1 MAKVAPVGY
10 ITGIGEK
17 MNHPFQIGD
26 LVRSTMNPE
35 NTAIIVKTLRD
46 RNVSFWVDAK
56 YLRSGVVVQWLP
68 ISRFTLL
75 SR

>member
-1 MAKVAPVGY
+1 
-10 ITGIGEK
+10 
-17 MNHPFQIGD
+17 
-26 LVRSTMNPE
+26 MNPE

-75 SR
+75 SRAEK

>member
-1 MAKVAPVGY
+1 MK
-10 ITGIGEK
+10 
-17 MNHPFQIGD
+17 HPFQIGD

-75 SR
+75 SRAEK

>member
-1 MAKVAPVGY
+1 
-10 ITGIGEK
+10 

-35 NTAIIVKTLRD
+35 NTAIIVKTRSDLK
-46 RNVSFWVDAK
+46 VAFWVDAR

-68 ISRFTLL
+68 TSRFTLL
-75 SR
+75 SRGQ